1 MLLYNAL
8 NATSTNM
15 FNTNVKT
22 LKDVS
27 FTLP

>member
-1 MLLYNAL
+1 MLLHSDL

-15 FNTNVKT
+15 FSTNVKT

-27 FTLP
+27 FVLP